1 MNALANLIAPIMV
14 IGTILALIFAM
25 AALWNSMHRRR
36 IIAAAQ
42 EENDEPF
49 SFRPPPE
56 QPVNETPT
64 PSPATP
70 TAAKPAAVK
79 PSTDKPAATGEPLF
93 RQITRAGG
101 IPEHP
106 VEPEGDLYVW
116 E

>member
-42 EENDEPF
+42 EENDQPF

-56 QPVNETPT
+56 QPVDEP
-64 PSPATP
+64 PKPAP
-70 TAAKPAAVK
+70 AKPTAVK
-79 PSTDKPAATGEPLF
+79 PPTDKPAAAGEPLF

-101 IPEHP
+101 VPEHP